1 MKKEGNLLDEILI
14 TARDIGKKIK
24 KRKKGSS
31 LFKPEY
37 EEITILSGVNLDVNK
52 GECVVVIGESGA
64 GKTLLLDILSGK
76 DKEFTGE
83 LSLSSSAYINEMIKK
98 LSPRMTGEKNILNIL
113 SSFGIK
119 KKDAISV
126 YDKIAVFSE
135 LDEKLEKP
143 VREYSYG
150 MKMRLVF
157 SAVAFTGANLII
169 IDDMPSAFDRIFMR
183 KVIDK
188 IDELRLMGKSFVFS
202 DNTVN
207 LPLSLSAKTVSMENG
222 KMISMGNST
231 EETTRFLEK
240 ALSERGRKITEF
252 FERQPLSERELSRW
266 GNQNIEIIGVDLFS
280 GNGKKCYDFD
290 PEGRMV
296 IRIEYKINRP
306 VSDIGFSVGIFG
318 SDGVC
323 RYFTDTYIDE
333 VLVDIKQRGRIS
345 LILERS
351 GLLEN
356 SYRIDVAAHDKAG
369 LPYDYVLGIA
379 KFKTSSPISDRG
391 MYRPLHRW
399 END

>member
-1 MKKEGNLLDEILI
+1 MDEILI
-14 TARDIGKKIK
+14 TANDIGKKIK

-37 EEITILSGVNLDVNK
+37 EEITILSGVNLTVNK

-76 DKEFTGE
+76 DNEFSGE
-83 LSLSSSAYINEMIKK
+83 LSLSPSAYINEIAKK
-98 LSPRMTGEKNILNIL
+98 LSPRLSGEKNILHIL
-113 SSFGIK
+113 SAFGIK

-135 LDEKLEKP
+135 LSENLEKP
-143 VREYSYG
+143 VREYSFG

-157 SAVAFTGANLII
+157 SAVAFSGAGLVI
-169 IDDMPSAFDRIFMR
+169 IDDMPACFDRIFIR
-183 KVIDK
+183 KVTDK
-188 IDELRLMGKSFVFS
+188 IEELRLMGKSFIIS
-202 DNTVN
+202 DNTIN
-207 LPLSLSAKTVSMENG
+207 LPLILSAKTVSMSGG
-222 KMISMGNST
+222 KMISVGNPA
-231 EETTRFLEK
+231 EETTAFLEK
-240 ALSERGRKITEF
+240 ALSERERRVTEF

-296 IRIEYKINRP
+296 IRIEYRINRP

-318 SDGVC
+318 ADGVC

-369 LPYDYVLGIA
+369 MPYDYVLGIA
-379 KFKTSSPISDRG
+379 KFKTSSPINDRG
-391 MYRPLHRW
+391 MYRPAHRW

>member
-1 MKKEGNLLDEILI
+1 MDEILI
-14 TARDIGKKIK
+14 TARDVGKKIK

-31 LFKPEY
+31 LIRPEY
-37 EEITILSGVNLDVNK
+37 EEITILSGINLTVNK
-52 GECVVVIGESGA
+52 GECIVVIGESGA

-83 LSLSSSAYINEMIKK
+83 LSLSSSAYINEIVRK
-98 LSPRMTGEKNILNIL
+98 LSPRLSGEKNILNIL
-113 SSFGIK
+113 STFGIK
-119 KKDAISV
+119 KKEAISF

-135 LDEKLEKP
+135 LFENLEKP

-157 SAVAFTGANLII
+157 SAVAFLGAGLVI
-169 IDDMPSAFDRIFMR
+169 IDDMPSAFDRVFMR
-183 KVIDK
+183 KVSDK
-188 IDELRLMGKSFVFS
+188 IEELRLMGTSFIIS
-202 DNTVN
+202 DNTVS
-207 LPLSLSAKTVSMENG
+207 LPLSLSAKTVSMAGG
-222 KMISMGNST
+222 KMISMGNPT

-240 ALSERGRKITEF
+240 ALSDRERRVTEF

-318 SDGVC
+318 ADGVC

-351 GLLEN
+351 GLMEN

-369 LPYDYVLGIA
+369 MPYDYVLGIA
-379 KFKTSSPISDRG
+379 KFKTSSPINDRG
-391 MYRPLHRW
+391 MYRPAHRW

>member
-1 MKKEGNLLDEILI
+1 MDEILI
-14 TARDIGKKIK
+14 TANDIGKKIK

-37 EEITILSGVNLDVNK
+37 EEITILSGVNLTVNR

-76 DKEFTGE
+76 DNEFSGE
-83 LSLSSSAYINEMIKK
+83 LSLSPSAYINEIAKK
-98 LSPRMTGEKNILNIL
+98 LSPRLSGEKNILHIL
-113 SSFGIK
+113 STFGIK

-135 LDEKLEKP
+135 LSENLEKP
-143 VREYSYG
+143 VREYSFG

-157 SAVAFTGANLII
+157 SAVAFSGAGLII
-169 IDDMPSAFDRIFMR
+169 IDDMPVCFDRIFTR
-183 KVIDK
+183 KVTDK
-188 IDELRLMGKSFVFS
+188 IEELRLMGKSFIIS
-202 DNTVN
+202 DNTIN
-207 LPLSLSAKTVSMENG
+207 LPLILSAKTVSMSGG
-222 KMISMGNST
+222 KMISVGNPA
-231 EETTRFLEK
+231 EETTAFLEK
-240 ALSERGRKITEF
+240 ALSERERRVTEF

-296 IRIEYKINRP
+296 IRIEYRINRP

-318 SDGVC
+318 ADGVC

-369 LPYDYVLGIA
+369 MPYDYVLGIA
-379 KFKTSSPISDRG
+379 KFKTSSPINDRG
-391 MYRPLHRW
+391 MYRPAHRW

>member
-1 MKKEGNLLDEILI
+1 LDEILI
-14 TARDIGKKIK
+14 NARHVCKKIT

-37 EEITILSGVNLDVNK
+37 EEITILSGVNLTVNK
-52 GECVVVIGESGA
+52 GECIAVIGESGA

-76 DKEFTGE
+76 DKEFSGE
-83 LSLSSSAYINEMIKK
+83 LSLSPSAYINEIVKK
-98 LSPRMTGEKNILNIL
+98 LSPRLSGEKNILHIL
-113 SSFGIK
+113 STFGIK
-119 KKDAISV
+119 KKEAISF

-135 LDEKLEKP
+135 LSENLEKP
-143 VREYSYG
+143 VREYSFG

-157 SAVAFTGANLII
+157 SAVAFSGAGLVI
-169 IDDMPSAFDRIFMR
+169 IDDMPSAFDRVFMK
-183 KVIDK
+183 KVTDK
-188 IDELRLMGKSFVFS
+188 IEELRLMGTSFVLS
-202 DNTVN
+202 DNTIN
-207 LPLSLSAKTVSMENG
+207 LPLSLSAKTVSMSGG
-222 KMISMGNST
+222 KMISVGNPT

-240 ALSERGRKITEF
+240 AFSERERKITEF
-252 FERQPLSERELSRW
+252 FERQPLSEREFSRW
-266 GNQNIEIIGVDLFS
+266 GNQNIEILGVDLFS

-318 SDGVC
+318 ADGVC

-351 GLLEN
+351 GLMEN

-369 LPYDYVLGIA
+369 MPYDYVLGIA
-379 KFKTSSPISDRG
+379 KFKTSSPINDRG

>member
-1 MKKEGNLLDEILI
+1 MDEILI
-14 TARDIGKKIK
+14 TARDVGKKIK

-31 LFKPEY
+31 LIRPEY
-37 EEITILSGVNLDVNK
+37 EEITILSGVNLTVNK
-52 GECVVVIGESGA
+52 GECIVVIGESGA

-83 LSLSSSAYINEMIKK
+83 LSLSSSAYINEIVRK
-98 LSPRMTGEKNILNIL
+98 LSPRLSGEKNILNIL
-113 SSFGIK
+113 STFGIK
-119 KKDAISV
+119 KKEAISF

-135 LDEKLEKP
+135 LFENLEKP

-157 SAVAFTGANLII
+157 SAVAFLGAGLVI
-169 IDDMPSAFDRIFMR
+169 IDDMPSAFDRVFMR
-183 KVIDK
+183 KVTDK
-188 IDELRLMGKSFVFS
+188 IEELRLMGTSFIIS
-202 DNTVN
+202 DNTIN
-207 LPLSLSAKTVSMENG
+207 LPLSLSAKTVSMADG
-222 KMISMGNST
+222 KMISVGNPT
-231 EETTRFLEK
+231 EETTVFLEK
-240 ALSERGRKITEF
+240 ALSDRERRVTEF

-266 GNQNIEIIGVDLFS
+266 GNQNIEILGVDLFS

-318 SDGVC
+318 ADGVC

-351 GLLEN
+351 GLMEN

-369 LPYDYVLGIA
+369 MPYDYVLGIA
-379 KFKTSSPISDRG
+379 KFKTSSPINDRG
-391 MYRPLHRW
+391 MYRPAHRW

>member
-1 MKKEGNLLDEILI
+1 MDEILI
-14 TARDIGKKIK
+14 TARDVGKKIK

-31 LFKPEY
+31 LIRPEY
-37 EEITILSGVNLDVNK
+37 EEITILSGVNLTVNK
-52 GECVVVIGESGA
+52 GECIVVIGESGA

-83 LSLSSSAYINEMIKK
+83 LSLSSSAYINEIVRK
-98 LSPRMTGEKNILNIL
+98 LSPRLSGEKNILNIL
-113 SSFGIK
+113 STFGIK
-119 KKDAISV
+119 KKEAISF

-135 LDEKLEKP
+135 LFENLEKP

-150 MKMRLVF
+150 MKMRLVL
-157 SAVAFTGANLII
+157 SAVAFLGAGLVI
-169 IDDMPSAFDRIFMR
+169 IDDMPSAFDRVFMR
-183 KVIDK
+183 KVTDK
-188 IDELRLMGKSFVFS
+188 IEELRLMGTSFIIS
-202 DNTVN
+202 DSTVS
-207 LPLSLSAKTVSMENG
+207 LPLSLSAKTVSMADG
-222 KMISMGNST
+222 KMISMGNPT
-231 EETTRFLEK
+231 EETTLFLEK
-240 ALSERGRKITEF
+240 ALSDRERRVTEF

-266 GNQNIEIIGVDLFS
+266 GNQNIEILGVDLFS

-318 SDGVC
+318 ADGVC

-351 GLLEN
+351 GLMEN

-369 LPYDYVLGIA
+369 MPYDYVLGIA
-379 KFKTSSPISDRG
+379 KFKTSSPINDRG
-391 MYRPLHRW
+391 MYRPAHRW

>member
-1 MKKEGNLLDEILI
+1 MDEILI
-14 TARDIGKKIK
+14 TANDIGKKIK

-37 EEITILSGVNLDVNK
+37 EEITILSDVNLTVNR

-76 DKEFTGE
+76 DNEFSGG
-83 LSLSSSAYINEMIKK
+83 LSLSPSAYINEIAKK
-98 LSPRMTGEKNILNIL
+98 LSPRLSGEKNILHIL
-113 SSFGIK
+113 STFGIK

-135 LDEKLEKP
+135 LSENLEKP
-143 VREYSYG
+143 VREYSFG

-157 SAVAFTGANLII
+157 SAVAFSGAGLVI
-169 IDDMPSAFDRIFMR
+169 IDDMPSAFDRIFTR
-183 KVIDK
+183 KVTDK
-188 IDELRLMGKSFVFS
+188 IEELRLMGKSFIIS
-202 DNTVN
+202 DNTIN
-207 LPLSLSAKTVSMENG
+207 LPLILSAKTVSMSGG
-222 KMISMGNST
+222 KMISVGNPA
-231 EETTRFLEK
+231 EETTAFLEK
-240 ALSERGRKITEF
+240 ALSERERRVTEF

-296 IRIEYKINRP
+296 IRIEYRINRP

-318 SDGVC
+318 VDGVC

-369 LPYDYVLGIA
+369 MPYDYVLGIS
-379 KFKTSSPISDRG
+379 KFKTSSPINDRG
-391 MYRPLHRW
+391 MYR
-399 END
+399 

>member
-1 MKKEGNLLDEILI
+1 MDEILI
-14 TARDIGKKIK
+14 TANDIGKKIK

-37 EEITILSGVNLDVNK
+37 EEITILSGVNLTVNR

-76 DKEFTGE
+76 DNEFSGG
-83 LSLSSSAYINEMIKK
+83 LSLSPSAYINEIAKK
-98 LSPRMTGEKNILNIL
+98 LSPRLSGEKNILHIL
-113 SSFGIK
+113 STFGIK

-135 LDEKLEKP
+135 LFENLEKP
-143 VREYSYG
+143 VREYSFG

-157 SAVAFTGANLII
+157 SAVAFSGAGLVI
-169 IDDMPSAFDRIFMR
+169 IDDMPSAFDRIFTR
-183 KVIDK
+183 KVTDK
-188 IDELRLMGKSFVFS
+188 IEELRLMGKSFIIS
-202 DNTVN
+202 DNTTN
-207 LPLSLSAKTVSMENG
+207 LPLILSAKTVSMSGG
-222 KMISMGNST
+222 KMISVGNPA
-231 EETTRFLEK
+231 EETTAFLEK
-240 ALSERGRKITEF
+240 ALSERERRVTEF

-296 IRIEYKINRP
+296 IRIEYRINRP

-318 SDGVC
+318 VDGVC

-369 LPYDYVLGIA
+369 MPYDYVLGIA
-379 KFKTSSPISDRG
+379 KFKTSSPINDRG
-391 MYRPLHRW
+391 MYRPAHRW

>member
-1 MKKEGNLLDEILI
+1 MDEILI
-14 TARDIGKKIK
+14 TARDVGKKIK
-24 KRKKGSS
+24 KRKKGAS
-31 LFKPEY
+31 LIRPEY
-37 EEITILSGVNLDVNK
+37 EEITILSGVNLTVNK
-52 GECVVVIGESGA
+52 GECIVVIGESGA

-83 LSLSSSAYINEMIKK
+83 LSLSSSAYINEIVRK
-98 LSPRMTGEKNILNIL
+98 LSPRLSGEKNILNIL

-119 KKDAISV
+119 KKEAISF

-135 LDEKLEKP
+135 LFENLEKP

-157 SAVAFTGANLII
+157 SAVAFLGAGLII
-169 IDDMPSAFDRIFMR
+169 IDDMPSAFDRVFMR
-183 KVIDK
+183 KVTDK
-188 IDELRLMGKSFVFS
+188 IEELRLMGTSFIIS
-202 DNTVN
+202 DNTVS
-207 LPLSLSAKTVSMENG
+207 LPLSLSAKTVSMSGG
-222 KMISMGNST
+222 KMISVGNPT
-231 EETTRFLEK
+231 EETTVFLEK
-240 ALSERGRKITEF
+240 ALSDRERRVTEF

-266 GNQNIEIIGVDLFS
+266 GNQNIEILGVDLFS

-318 SDGVC
+318 ADGVC

-333 VLVDIKQRGRIS
+333 ILVDIKQRGRIS

-351 GLLEN
+351 GLMEN

-369 LPYDYVLGIA
+369 MPYDYVLGIA
-379 KFKTSSPISDRG
+379 KFKTSSPINDRG
-391 MYRPLHRW
+391 MYRPAHRW

>member
-1 MKKEGNLLDEILI
+1 LKGGGLLDEILI
-14 TARDIGKKIK
+14 TANDIGKKIK

-37 EEITILSGVNLDVNK
+37 EEITILSGVNLTVNR

-76 DKEFTGE
+76 DNEFSGE
-83 LSLSSSAYINEMIKK
+83 LSLSPSAYINEIAKK
-98 LSPRMTGEKNILNIL
+98 LSPRLSGEKNILHIL
-113 SSFGIK
+113 STFGIK

-135 LDEKLEKP
+135 LFENLEKP
-143 VREYSYG
+143 VREYSFG

-157 SAVAFTGANLII
+157 SAVAFSGAGLII
-169 IDDMPSAFDRIFMR
+169 IDDMPTCFDRIFTR
-183 KVIDK
+183 KVTDK
-188 IDELRLMGKSFVFS
+188 IEELRLMGKSFIIS
-202 DNTVN
+202 DNTIN
-207 LPLSLSAKTVSMENG
+207 LPLILSAKTVSMSGG
-222 KMISMGNST
+222 KMISVGNPA
-231 EETTRFLEK
+231 EETTAFLEK
-240 ALSERGRKITEF
+240 ALSERERRVTEF

-296 IRIEYKINRP
+296 IRIEYRINRP

-318 SDGVC
+318 ADGVC

-369 LPYDYVLGIA
+369 MPYDYVLGIA
-379 KFKTSSPISDRG
+379 KFKTSSPINDRG
-391 MYRPLHRW
+391 MYRPAHRW

>member
-1 MKKEGNLLDEILI
+1 MDEILI
-14 TARDIGKKIK
+14 TARDVGKKIT

-37 EEITILSGVNLDVNK
+37 EEITILSGVNLTVNK
-52 GECVVVIGESGA
+52 GECIAVIGESGA

-76 DKEFTGE
+76 DKEFSGE
-83 LSLSSSAYINEMIKK
+83 LSLSPSAYINEIVKK
-98 LSPRMTGEKNILNIL
+98 LSPRLSGEKNILHIL
-113 SSFGIK
+113 STFGIK
-119 KKDAISV
+119 KKEAISF

-135 LDEKLEKP
+135 LSENLEKP
-143 VREYSYG
+143 VREYSFG

-157 SAVAFTGANLII
+157 SAVAFSKAGLVI
-169 IDDMPSAFDRIFMR
+169 IDDMPSAFDRVFMK
-183 KVIDK
+183 KVTDK
-188 IDELRLMGKSFVFS
+188 IEELRLMGTSFVLS
-202 DNTVN
+202 DNTIN
-207 LPLSLSAKTVSMENG
+207 LPLSLSAKTVSMSGG
-222 KMISMGNST
+222 KMISMGNPT

-240 ALSERGRKITEF
+240 AFSERERKITEF
-252 FERQPLSERELSRW
+252 FERQPLSEREFSRW
-266 GNQNIEIIGVDLFS
+266 GNQNIEILGVDLFS

-318 SDGVC
+318 ADGVC

-351 GLLEN
+351 GLMEN

-369 LPYDYVLGIA
+369 MPYDYVLGIA
-379 KFKTSSPISDRG
+379 KFKTSSPINDRG

>member
-1 MKKEGNLLDEILI
+1 MDEILI
-14 TARDIGKKIK
+14 TANDIGKKIK

-37 EEITILSGVNLDVNK
+37 EEITILSGVNLTVNR

-76 DKEFTGE
+76 DNEFSGE
-83 LSLSSSAYINEMIKK
+83 LSLSPSAYINEIAKK
-98 LSPRMTGEKNILNIL
+98 LSPRLSGEKNILHIL
-113 SSFGIK
+113 STFGIK

-135 LDEKLEKP
+135 LFENLEKP
-143 VREYSYG
+143 VREYSFG

-157 SAVAFTGANLII
+157 SAVAFSGAGLII
-169 IDDMPSAFDRIFMR
+169 IDDMPVCFDRIFTR
-183 KVIDK
+183 KVTDK
-188 IDELRLMGKSFVFS
+188 IEELRLMGKSFIIS
-202 DNTVN
+202 DNTIN
-207 LPLSLSAKTVSMENG
+207 LPLILSAKTVSMSGG
-222 KMISMGNST
+222 KMISVGNPA
-231 EETTRFLEK
+231 EETTAFLEK
-240 ALSERGRKITEF
+240 ALSERERRVTEF

-296 IRIEYKINRP
+296 IRIEYRINRP

-318 SDGVC
+318 ADGVC

-369 LPYDYVLGIA
+369 MPYDYVLGIA
-379 KFKTSSPISDRG
+379 KFKTSSPINDRG
-391 MYRPLHRW
+391 MYRPAHRW

>member
-1 MKKEGNLLDEILI
+1 MDEILI
-14 TARDIGKKIK
+14 TANDIGKKIK

-37 EEITILSGVNLDVNK
+37 EEITILSGVNLTVNR

-76 DKEFTGE
+76 DNEFSGE
-83 LSLSSSAYINEMIKK
+83 LSLSPSAYINEIAKK
-98 LSPRMTGEKNILNIL
+98 LSPRLSGEKNILHIL
-113 SSFGIK
+113 STFGIK

-135 LDEKLEKP
+135 LFENLEKP
-143 VREYSYG
+143 VREYSFG

-157 SAVAFTGANLII
+157 SAVAFSGAGLVI
-169 IDDMPSAFDRIFMR
+169 IDDMPSAFDRIFTR
-183 KVIDK
+183 KVTDK
-188 IDELRLMGKSFVFS
+188 IEELRLMGKSFIIS
-202 DNTVN
+202 DNTTN
-207 LPLSLSAKTVSMENG
+207 LPLILSAKTVSMSGG
-222 KMISMGNST
+222 KMISVGNPA
-231 EETTRFLEK
+231 EETTAFLEK
-240 ALSERGRKITEF
+240 ALSERERRVTEF

-296 IRIEYKINRP
+296 IRIEYRINRP

-318 SDGVC
+318 ADGVC

-369 LPYDYVLGIA
+369 MPYDYVLGIA
-379 KFKTSSPISDRG
+379 KFKTSSPINDRG
-391 MYRPLHRW
+391 MYRPAHRW

>member
-1 MKKEGNLLDEILI
+1 MDETLI
-14 TARDIGKKIK
+14 KAIDISKKIK
-24 KRKKGSS
+24 KKKKGSS
-31 LFKPEY
+31 LIRPEY
-37 EEITILSGVNLDVNK
+37 EEITILSGVNLTVNK

-76 DKEFTGE
+76 DKDFSGE
-83 LSLSSSAYINEMIKK
+83 LSLSSSAYINEIVRK

-135 LDEKLEKP
+135 LSENLEKP

-157 SAVAFTGANLII
+157 SAIAFSKAGLII
-169 IDDMPSAFDRIFMR
+169 IDDMPASFDRIFIR
-183 KVIDK
+183 KVTDK
-188 IDELRLMGKSFVFS
+188 IEELRLMGKSFVLS
-202 DNTVN
+202 DNTMN
-207 LPLSLSAKTVSMENG
+207 LSLSLSAKTISMSGG
-222 KMISMGNST
+222 KMLSVGNST
-231 EETTRFLEK
+231 EETTAFLEK
-240 ALSERGRKITEF
+240 AFSERERRITEF

-266 GNQNIEIIGVDLFS
+266 GNQNIEILGVDLFS

-318 SDGVC
+318 ADGVC

-351 GLLEN
+351 GLMEN

-369 LPYDYVLGIA
+369 MPYDYILGIA
-379 KFKTSSPISDRG
+379 KFKTSSPINDRG